1 MVLPADVDTLSQA
14 ELKALVIALVT
25 RVTELERL
33 VAAQRDEI
41 ARLKGLKGRPQIKPS
56 GMEQATAPAE
66 PRRNGRGR
74 RGRRSKRAELRVHE
88 ERVIKAS
95 PLPPDSRFKGYARF
109 LVQDLVLQARVVRFK
124 RECWL
129 TPDGQTV
136 TAPLPAEVR
145 GHFGPSLR
153 RFVLAQYHQGQVTV
167 PRLVAQLRA
176 IGILISKRHILRLL
190 NEGQDAFLDEA
201 HAVLR
206 AGLETAAWIS
216 VDDTGARHR
225 AQNGVCTQI
234 GNDHFTWFGTTASK
248 SRLNFLE
255 LLRAGHTD

>member
-74 RGRRSKRAELRVHE
+74 RGRRSKRAELRLHE
-88 ERVIKAS
+88 ERVIKVAS
-95 PLPPDSRFKGYARF
+95 LPRNSRFKGYASF
-109 LVQDLVLQARVVRFK
+109 LVQDLVLQAWGVRLK
-124 RECWL
+124 RERWRM
-129 TPDGQTV
+129 PDGQTL
-136 TAPLPAEVR
+136 TAPLPAEVT
-145 GHFGPSLR
+145 GHFGAGLR

-167 PRLVAQLRA
+167 
-176 IGILISKRHILRLL
+176 
-190 NEGQDAFLDEA
+190 
-201 HAVLR
+201 
-206 AGLETAAWIS
+206 
-216 VDDTGARHR
+216 
-225 AQNGVCTQI
+225 
-234 GNDHFTWFGTTASK
+234 
-248 SRLNFLE
+248 
-255 LLRAGHTD
+255 